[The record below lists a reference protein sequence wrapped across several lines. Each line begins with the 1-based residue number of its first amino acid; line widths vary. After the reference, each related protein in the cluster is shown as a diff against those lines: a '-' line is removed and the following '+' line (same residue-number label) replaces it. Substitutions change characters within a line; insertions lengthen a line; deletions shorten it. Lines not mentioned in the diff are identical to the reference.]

1 MSKAFLGGFEGSLV
15 LVLSGFVCS
24 DLVFCLFFY
33 FFGFACLMVWF
44 FVCVAAC
51 FCFRNCGKYQSFY

>member
-24 DLVFCLFFY
+24 DLVFCLFFS
-33 FFGFACLMVWF
+33 FFWFCLSHGLVF
-44 FVCVAAC
+44 CVRGC
-51 FCFRNCGKYQSFY
+51 VLLF